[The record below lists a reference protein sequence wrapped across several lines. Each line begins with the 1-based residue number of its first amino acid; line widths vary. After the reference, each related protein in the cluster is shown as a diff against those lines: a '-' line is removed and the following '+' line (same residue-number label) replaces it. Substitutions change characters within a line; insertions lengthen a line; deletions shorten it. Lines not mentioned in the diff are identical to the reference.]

1 MSQLY
6 SGIGKIVLLDLNQT
20 IPGFLLAEP
29 VGFKINANSS
39 EIVSYKM
46 VCGQKVP
53 AGAKKGLVERTCAMT
68 IEAVNRAALELAL
81 GVRSAISA
89 SLDLVELRNKNVPA
103 SGAFEIVDPD
113 IGAALGVQAYV
124 IEKGA
129 WGESGSLTLLAT
141 GMPAAGQFKVDS
153 ANNKIIFNAAQAGAP
168 IAYTLIKNYTG
179 LRTIGR
185 EQGAAKLNNIG
196 LQGVLFTDSGTEFTK
211 IVIPKMISTKSTNL
225 DFGEKLALELEYRMV
240 VASGYESDHYLV
252 EMPTG
257 YVAC

>member
-20 IPGFLLAEP
+20 IPGFLFAEP
-29 VGFKINANSS
+29 VAFKVNANSS

-46 VCGQKVP
+46 VCGRKVP
-53 AGAKKGLVERTCAMT
+53 AGAKQGLVERTCAMT
-68 IEAVNRAALELAL
+68 IEAVDRAALELAL
-81 GVRSAISA
+81 GIRSAISA
-89 SLDLVELRNKNVPA
+89 SLDLVELRNKNVPTT
-103 SGAFEIVDPD
+103 GAFEITDAD
-113 IGAALGVQAYV
+113 IGVALGVQAYV
-124 IEKGA
+124 IEKGT
-129 WGESGSLTLLAT
+129 WGDAGSLTLIPTGTPAT
-141 GMPAAGQFKVDS
+141 GEFKVDS
-153 ANNKIIFNAAQAGAP
+153 ATNKIIFNAAQAGAP

-185 EQGAAKLNNIG
+185 EQGAAQLNNIG

-211 IVIPKMISTKSTNL
+211 IVIPKMIRTKSTSL

-240 VASGYESDHYLV
+240 VASGQENDHYLV
-252 EMPTG
+252 EMPAG